1 MQTIKTSIVVI
12 LLLAVLYGAYT
23 VINQPPPKLP
33 PEVAEMTTD
42 MWDDEP
48 AVAFS
53 DGPGTDGIQ
62 PVFGSSLEQTQVPSA
77 QPGLLLSESE
87 SSATPSPAP
96 TTPQAAVTTPQPT
109 ATTPPSA
116 EDNSNQ
122 QAAAML
128 AAPQPLSPVGTTPAG
143 RASSP
148 AGDLAAPTAQVG
160 VQVAAPVGNSA
171 PAVAVGQVAEAA
183 MVNQANATSVEA
195 VAPANA
201 SPVDTASAA
210 PPAHPGVMLAKKFPA
225 DWAKSCNLLAERQYT
240 EALRILSPH
249 FGSLDLTP
257 AESERLIA
265 VLDPLA
271 GRVIYSRE
279 HAVAPPHKIRR
290 GETLYTIAEQ
300 YQVPWQLLRNIN
312 GVTNPEVLVPGTELK
327 VVRGPF
333 TAQVD
338 VKRSEL
344 TLFTDGMY
352 AGRFPISVG
361 SDFAARAGDYQVQG
375 KSTER
380 AYYGPNNRVLP
391 AGHPE
396 NPYGNAWLDL
406 GGDLAIHGSPQS
418 TARGT
423 TAAGAISL
431 SPRDATDVYGI
442 LSKGSTVTIL
452 R

>member
-1 MQTIKTSIVVI
+1 MQTIKTSIVVV

-23 VINQPPPKLP
+23 VINQPPPQLP
-33 PEVAEMTTD
+33 PEVAEMSTE
-42 MWDDEP
+42 MWDDQP
-48 AVAFS
+48 VVAFS
-53 DGPGTDGIQ
+53 DSDGTQSFQPTFGEPDAAAQANAMPPEMLVAEGETARSPATNLGPASNTGPTSD
-62 PVFGSSLEQTQVPSA
+62 P
-77 QPGLLLSESE
+77 
-87 SSATPSPAP
+87 ATPSPAG
-96 TTPQAAVTTPQPT
+96 
-109 ATTPPSA
+109 
-116 EDNSNQ
+116 
-122 QAAAML
+122 AML
-128 AAPQPLSPVGTTPAG
+128 AAPQPLSPVGGTQEPSPYSPSVNPATEPSG
-143 RASSP
+143 VPGQNIA
-148 AGDLAAPTAQVG
+148 AGAVEQVSE
-160 VQVAAPVGNSA
+160 VTVVD
-171 PAVAVGQVAEAA
+171 
-183 MVNQANATSVEA
+183 QANAESTD
-195 VAPANA
+195 APAG
-201 SPVDTASAA
+201 TAAA
-210 PPAHPGVMLAKKFPA
+210 PAHQGAVLAKTFPV
-225 DWAKSCNLLAERQYT
+225 DWAKSNALLAERKYT

-249 FGSLDLTP
+249 FGSHDLTA

-265 VLDPLA
+265 ILDPLA

-300 YQVPWQLLRNIN
+300 YQVPWQLLKNIN

-327 VVRGPF
+327 IVRGPF
-333 TAQVD
+333 SAQVD
-338 VKRSEL
+338 VQRSEL

-361 SDFAARAGDYQVQG
+361 SDFTAQAGDYQVQG

-406 GGDLAIHGSPQS
+406 GGDLAIHGSPQ
-418 TARGT
+418 TVARGT
-423 TAAGAISL
+423 PAVGAISL
-431 SPRDATDVYGI
+431 SPRDAVDVYGI